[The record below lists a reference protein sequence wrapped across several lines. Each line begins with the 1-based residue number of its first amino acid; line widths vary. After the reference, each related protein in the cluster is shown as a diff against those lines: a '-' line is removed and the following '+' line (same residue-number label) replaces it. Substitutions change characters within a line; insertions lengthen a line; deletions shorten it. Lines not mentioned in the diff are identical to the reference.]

1 MENHLRPLKTVVV
14 EDEKLSREALVSY
27 IKEYCP
33 GLDVVAECRSV
44 REAHGAIIEHEPQLL
59 FLDIELP
66 GGDGFNLLKKCRRID
81 FAVIFI
87 TAFSEYATKAFRF
100 SATDFLLKP
109 VRISE
114 LIEAVEKAR
123 QYLRYKDFT
132 NLETLLENL
141 ENPAETMHK
150 LIIPNQKGFVAVN
163 LSEIIMCQADGYCT
177 GFYLE
182 GGRKITSSHHLK
194 HFEELLP
201 ARMFM
206 RVHNSSIINLHHVK
220 GYSNQGEI
228 SLSGGLTAPL
238 SRTHRE
244 EFFLQLNS
252 GKK

>member
-1 MENHLRPLKTVVV
+1 MENRQYHLKAVVV
-14 EDEKLSREALVSY
+14 EDEKPSREALVSY
-27 IKEYCP
+27 IKEFCP
-33 GLDVVAECRSV
+33 GLEVVSACRTV
-44 REAHGAIIEHEPQLL
+44 KEAHRAIVEHEPQIV

-66 GGDGFNLLKKCRRID
+66 GGDGFSLLKKFRRID
-81 FAVIFI
+81 FCVIFI
-87 TAFSEYATKAFRF
+87 TAWSEYATKAFRF

-141 ENPAETMHK
+141 ENPAEPMHK

-194 HFEELLP
+194 HFEGLLP
-201 ARMFM
+201 SRMFM

-228 SLSGGLTAPL
+228 SLSGGHTAPL